1 MPTVLLVLKLLN
13 SAAGSP
19 ELRPEYVDGLKALF
33 SVLDTQRKGTVSYE
47 TLCARLCELPRPAL
61 PPTFLSCI
69 GKVTP
74 LDGQISFERF
84 LSAVKLSLR
93 DQEINNNNNG
103 SMSNLY
109 RVQSEGRLAQ
119 GTHQPKRSPPTM
131 GVNGLDQRRVIYAS
145 NPNLRSSPNYENM
158 LYGQVQMRP
167 KKTTVRAQKEEH
179 RLRHPLPPPG
189 QQKISVPGRRPMSTN
204 SYNSIAS
211 SGMENIVWRNSVMS
225 SSNSD
230 STRRNTI
237 CDEEASPRIV
247 GFCGAEYRNF
257 WPIARVLRGLHSF

>member
-1 MPTVLLVLKLLN
+1 MKHNKLSSCFVPGSVN
-13 SAAGSP
+13 SHAQP
-19 ELRPEYVDGLKALF
+19 FRQP
-33 SVLDTQRKGTVSYE
+33 
-47 TLCARLCELPRPAL
+47 
-61 PPTFLSCI
+61 LSCI

-167 KKTTVRAQKEEH
+167 KKTTVRAQKRSIVFGIPCH
-179 RLRHPLPPPG
+179 RLVSKKLACRADDQCLRIVIIVLRLLAW
-189 QQKISVPGRRPMSTN
+189 KIS
-204 SYNSIAS
+204 
-211 SGMENIVWRNSVMS
+211 
-225 SSNSD
+225 
-230 STRRNTI
+230 
-237 CDEEASPRIV
+237 
-247 GFCGAEYRNF
+247 CGG
-257 WPIARVLRGLHSF
+257 IQ